1 MRTFSEYRTRRSRA
15 LLRAGVAAFA
25 LTAAAWGGT
34 YGKVVAI
41 GGQASDI
48 ALDEARGVLYIA
60 NFGANRIE
68 VMSTSDLSISR
79 SINVNPLPGSIAL
92 SKDGRYLLV
101 AHYGNFKAPAT
112 LDAALTLINLE
123 ANTRQTLSLP
133 AAPLAVAFGS
143 DGLALVVTTANVS
156 LLEPSSGIIETIETI
171 PSLAS

>member
-1 MRTFSEYRTRRSRA
+1 MRTFSDNRTRRSRA
-15 LLRAGVAAFA
+15 LLRAGLAVVALA
-25 LTAAAWGGT
+25 AAAWGGT

-60 NFGANRIE
+60 NFGGNRIE
-68 VMSTSDLSISR
+68 VMNTSGLSIPR

-101 AHYGNFKAPAT
+101 AHYGNFKPPAS

-123 ANTRQTLSLP
+123 TNTRQTLSLR

-143 DGLALVVTTANVS
+143 DGFALVVTTEDVS
-156 LLEPSSGIIETIETI
+156 LLDP
-171 PSLAS
+171 